1 VSAPK
6 LRSMRERFKMG
17 YDVAFA
23 GVSNKDSVAQSL
35 PQLAKFLAFPTT
47 IFLDKKG
54 NVRKI
59 HTGFSGPGTGKYYQ
73 EEIDGFNQTIDKLLK
88 E

>member
-1 VSAPK
+1 
-6 LRSMRERFKMG
+6 
-17 YDVAFA
+17 VA
-23 GVSNKDSVAQSL
+23 KSL

-54 NVRKI
+54 VVRSI
-59 HTGFSGPGTGKYYQ
+59 HTGFSGPGTGQYYD
-73 EEIDGFNQTIDKLLK
+73 EEKALFNRTVDKLLR